1 MRRGIAPER
10 LVLAGSIVMALSA
23 AALFSLASPAGAAA
37 LALLSCAVGGLVPA
51 ACFALVPA
59 SVPAPSLVPP
69 AMGLTIQGNNIVQ
82 LLAPPLL
89 GALAGLAWPILALPM
104 LASGAGVAWLALW
117 LRRERLRKPMP
128 PP

>member
-1 MRRGIAPER
+1 
-10 LVLAGSIVMALSA
+10 
-23 AALFSLASPAGAAA
+23 
-37 LALLSCAVGGLVPA
+37 
-51 ACFALVPA
+51 
-59 SVPAPSLVPP
+59 
-69 AMGLTIQGNNIVQ
+69 MGLTIQGNNIVQ

-89 GALAGLAWPILALPM
+89 GGLAGFAWPLLALPM